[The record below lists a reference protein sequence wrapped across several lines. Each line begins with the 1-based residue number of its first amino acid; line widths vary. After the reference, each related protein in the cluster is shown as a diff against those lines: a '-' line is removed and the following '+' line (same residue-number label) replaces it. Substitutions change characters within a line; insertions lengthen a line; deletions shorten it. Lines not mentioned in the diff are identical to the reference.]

1 MLLSP
6 HLHVHEFLDVLVAVG
21 LPLVEAVPLVES
33 DDEGS
38 LLGLEQVDRLDRLR
52 WLFSGV
58 PRFHGIDF
66 HARTYF
72 KF

>member
-1 MLLSP
+1 MS
-6 HLHVHEFLDVLVAVG
+6 VG
-21 LPLVEAVPLVES
+21 LPLVEAVHLVES